1 MFTKDLSF
9 THHEITSPSWLLA
22 LTALR
27 KKNEDRKWAELVPL
41 TVCEQSTKHQI
52 ACSTSKEQLCVIQ
65 ESTPTFDLTP
75 LCLSTIV
82 TVQFLIFS
90 CPQSTIPVTPE
101 CTAQG
106 EKWETRHTSET
117 TRWYCIKS
125 GFLEV
130 FMEVRA
136 AVVSQPLCK
145 LSQAA
150 SLAIG
155 RSTYFCAYYYIVL
168 DRQLSHTHSLTHSLS

>member
-41 TVCEQSTKHQI
+41 TVCEQRTKHQI

-101 CTAQG
+101 CTAHRELRGKSEKHDTRPKLPDDTVQNQASWRCLW
-106 EKWETRHTSET
+106 KWE
-117 TRWYCIKS
+117 
-125 GFLEV
+125 
-130 FMEVRA
+130 
-136 AVVSQPLCK
+136 
-145 LSQAA
+145 
-150 SLAIG
+150 
-155 RSTYFCAYYYIVL
+155 
-168 DRQLSHTHSLTHSLS
+168 RQWSHSLCASSVKRLP